1 MKMISLQMMRMKMSR
16 VIIEVEG
23 GIAYVV
29 ECPPDVEVII
39 NDLD

>member
-1 MKMISLQMMRMKMSR
+1 MNR
-16 VIIEVEG
+16 VVIEVEG

-29 ECPPDVEVII
+29 ECPPGIEVII

>member
-1 MKMISLQMMRMKMSR
+1 MKMSR

>member
-1 MKMISLQMMRMKMSR
+1 MVKMSDPTGK
-16 VIIEVEG
+16 VVIEVEG

-29 ECPPDVEVII
+29 ECPPGIEVII

>member
-1 MKMISLQMMRMKMSR
+1 MSSK

-29 ECPPDVEVII
+29 QCPPDVEVVI